1 MTRLVAGIDVSKD
14 NLDIHLGG
22 ADRTL
27 PNNRD
32 GFRAIAKW
40 FREERVDRVVLEAT
54 GRMHRAVLQ
63 SLHDNGFEA
72 CVINP
77 RQCRDFAKAS
87 GRQAKT
93 DRVDAR
99 VLAEFGA
106 AFAEL
111 PTAQPRGEFLDRL
124 GDMLVVRERLVDQR
138 SSLKLTFSEVGDP
151 LSKTAGPRILDR
163 IDKDIDRYDRE
174 IRKLI
179 EGEAAHAESYRILT
193 SIPGV
198 GPVTA
203 AALICW
209 MSELGTIS
217 GRQAASLIGVAPVA
231 RDSGTMKGVRH
242 VRGGRRRPRDV
253 LYMAALSAAVWN
265 PDMKA
270 AYDRLRNQGKH
281 HKVALVAVM
290 RRLIVLANALLRDR
304 RAWKDQAPA

>member
-1 MTRLVAGIDVSKD
+1 MTRLAAGIDAGKD
-14 NLDIHLGG
+14 NLDMHPGG

-54 GRMHRAVLQ
+54 GRMHRA
-63 SLHDNGFEA
+63 
-72 CVINP
+72 
-77 RQCRDFAKAS
+77 AKAS

-99 VLAEFGA
+99 VPAEFGA
-106 AFAEL
+106 ALAEL

-124 GDMLVVRERLVDQR
+124 GDMLVVGERLVDQR
-138 SSLKLTFSEVGDP
+138 SSLRPAFSEVGDP

-179 EGEAAHAESYRILT
+179 EGEAAHAESYRIPA

-203 AALICW
+203 AVLICW

-217 GRQAASLIGVAPVA
+217 GRQAASLIGAAPAA

-253 LYMAALSAAVWN
+253 LCMAALSAAVWN

-270 AYDRLRNQGKH
+270 TCDRLRNQGKH